1 MAVLPKFQVNEL
13 SDRGDALSI
22 ALLWMWLVPLVPWTI
37 LCWLI
42 DARILTFAS
51 FSTLLV
57 FVMSLK
63 LHAHLHHVWAKFLW
77 LSIGAFL
84 LFILRQLVPD
94 FGGMGYLLIAVSGVP
109 FLVFQRPSEK
119 WLSYVLGFIPLI
131 LWFLSWYFGA
141 DILGPDELSFD
152 LTRDYVTPLTAT
164 ASFVFVIFQMVYFS
178 SIFERYERNLRHAL
192 DRAEMANQAKSAF
205 LANMS
210 HEIRTPMNGIIGM
223 SELLSDVSL
232 PDGEK
237 RKVSS
242 ILNSSRSLLRIIDD
256 ILDLSK
262 IEAGKLSVE
271 LAETSFAELC
281 ESVAVE
287 LSPEAS
293 RRHTRLD
300 LQIDPKMAEKVYSD
314 PARVRQ
320 ILRNLLSNAVKFSQ
334 HEANRGK
341 GRVLLQLS
349 PGESGMARFT
359 IQDNGFGISKE
370 NVDLLFKPFSQVD
383 QRGNRKFGGTGLG
396 LSIVHRLTDLMGGR
410 VWVTST
416 LDEGSRFVVE
426 LPYHPLS
433 EQPKANVPQ
442 NYEIISFVDTSAD
455 QEILAPNKSM
465 ECLSNLTQIAKI
477 DELAKLLKEPSET
490 IVLLAVGDMETH
502 FMIINQLPN
511 HANKTKFLC
520 ITSSIED
527 KMGPVAPNVYVMHRY
542 PALPSEIRNGLAKLI
557 NDENVVDPIEIPKRE
572 IIRNAPLLVVEDN
585 EINRAVIGAQLMKLG
600 YQAEFAENG
609 QIGLEKWR
617 NGTYCA
623 ILVDG
628 QMPVMDGYEMTQ
640 ALRLEEL
647 QKRRGRAVLIGVTA
661 NALKGD
667 AERCLEVGMDDYL
680 AKPVSISDLK
690 ATLEKWMGTTWLN

>member
-300 LQIDPKMAEKVYSD
+300 LQIDPKRAAKVYSD
-314 PARVRQ
+314 PARDRQ
-320 ILRNLLSNAVKFSQ
+320 IMRNLLSNTVQFSQ
-334 HEANRGK
+334 H
-341 GRVLLQLS
+341 
-349 PGESGMARFT
+349 
-359 IQDNGFGISKE
+359 
-370 NVDLLFKPFSQVD
+370 
-383 QRGNRKFGGTGLG
+383 
-396 LSIVHRLTDLMGGR
+396 
-410 VWVTST
+410 
-416 LDEGSRFVVE
+416 
-426 LPYHPLS
+426 
-433 EQPKANVPQ
+433 
-442 NYEIISFVDTSAD
+442 
-455 QEILAPNKSM
+455 
-465 ECLSNLTQIAKI
+465 
-477 DELAKLLKEPSET
+477 
-490 IVLLAVGDMETH
+490 
-502 FMIINQLPN
+502 
-511 HANKTKFLC
+511 
-520 ITSSIED
+520 
-527 KMGPVAPNVYVMHRY
+527 
-542 PALPSEIRNGLAKLI
+542 
-557 NDENVVDPIEIPKRE
+557 
-572 IIRNAPLLVVEDN
+572 
-585 EINRAVIGAQLMKLG
+585 
-600 YQAEFAENG
+600 
-609 QIGLEKWR
+609 
-617 NGTYCA
+617 
-623 ILVDG
+623 
-628 QMPVMDGYEMTQ
+628 
-640 ALRLEEL
+640 
-647 QKRRGRAVLIGVTA
+647 
-661 NALKGD
+661 
-667 AERCLEVGMDDYL
+667 
-680 AKPVSISDLK
+680 
-690 ATLEKWMGTTWLN
+690 